1 MADYYEILGVAPDA
15 DGDEIQRAYRRRA
28 REHHPD
34 VSSRPGSEE
43 QFKAVSEAYAVL
55 SDPQRRRRYDATRTG
70 RGRNSA
76 AASRARARRA
86 TAWAP
91 SGTGY
96 GPLSSDDLFG
106 DFLGH

>member
-15 DGDEIQRAYRRRA
+15 DSDQIQRAYRRRA

-34 VSSRPGSEE
+34 VSSHAGAEE
-43 QFKAVSEAYAVL
+43 QFKAISEAYAVL
-55 SDPQRRRRYDATRTG
+55 SDPQRRRRYDATRAG

-76 AASRARARRA
+76 GAASRARTRRA

-91 SGTGY
+91 SAGGR
-96 GPLSSDDLFG
+96 GSFSSDDL
-106 DFLGH
+106 